1 VQKPVATHRGAFL
14 RTLRPVT
21 DPMKVVE
28 QWWGVWRDGDLDT
41 IDEIVAEPFVRH
53 SARGTVVRT
62 RQQVREDM
70 VQFRETLELS
80 DVRFDACTVAGDQVW
95 CRVTTTG
102 VNVPTEEPSTMSWL
116 QNCRVVDGRIEEMW
130 WLYVLGVDWTKR

>member
-1 VQKPVATHRGAFL
+1 
-14 RTLRPVT
+14 
-21 DPMKVVE
+21 MKVVE
-28 QWWGVWRDGDLDT
+28 RWWGVWRDGDLDT

-53 SARGTVVRT
+53 SSRGTVVRT
-62 RQQVREDM
+62 RKQVREDM
-70 VQFRETLELS
+70 VQFRETLELA
-80 DVRFDACTVAGDQVW
+80 DVRFDASTVAGDQVW